1 MLSDFFGGKEPCK
14 RINPDKAVA
23 LGAIV
28 QAAILSGN
36 FESEKLSELILLLLL
51 LLLLDV
57 TPLSLR
63 LETAGGVMTT
73 LINMQVNLRA
83 LPCTR
88 RH

>member
-51 LLLLDV
+51 LLDV
-57 TPLSLR
+57 TPLSLS

-88 RH
+88 RL